1 MAAKQSKNYTLITLW
16 LWDEHCP
23 NDQLISRGLGCL
35 EYTSEGYNLKR
46 GSYTRASS
54 MLKSFWHKLNFF
66 LLRAAETRETSPVA
80 NETRLVLWPSCT
92 YSISKTL
99 NMVLQQFR
107 NWTSLWPRYNFRN
120 LTQFSIRQEQLSW
133 YREPL
138 NTSQR
143 YDSLLGGSIFLWSTL
158 RSSHLIPH
166 LGHGF
171 RLLESDCLLVVAMSS
186 SRFRKISLARGPFG
200 HSKPNQ

>member
-1 MAAKQSKNYTLITLW
+1 MFAQWRTLFLSRVLILCKLLVFLEMAAKQSKNYTLITLW

-54 MLKSFWHKLNFF
+54 MLKSFWHRLNFF

-92 YSISKTL
+92 YSVSKTL
-99 NMVLQQFR
+99 HMALQQFR
-107 NWTSLWPRYNFRN
+107 FYWIELIF
-120 LTQFSIRQEQLSW
+120 EQDIILEIW
-133 YREPL
+133 H
-138 NTSQR
+138 
-143 YDSLLGGSIFLWSTL
+143 
-158 RSSHLIPH
+158 SSVW
-166 LGHGF
+166 G
-171 RLLESDCLLVVAMSS
+171 
-186 SRFRKISLARGPFG
+186 
-200 HSKPNQ
+200 